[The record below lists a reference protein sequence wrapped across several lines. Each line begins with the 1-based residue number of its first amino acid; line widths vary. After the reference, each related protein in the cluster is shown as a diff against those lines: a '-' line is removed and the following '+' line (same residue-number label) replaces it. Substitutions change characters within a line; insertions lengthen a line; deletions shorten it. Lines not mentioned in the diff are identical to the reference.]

1 MSSAKFLEEFRPV
14 ATEKWQEVITR
25 DLKGADYAKRLIW
38 QTDEQIPVKPF
49 YRSEDLAG
57 LEYLESTP
65 GEFPYTRGARDSNA
79 WRIRERIESPD
90 IADAR
95 QRAAEALAGAD
106 EVEFAV
112 GPRGLTLCEPQD
124 VLSLIEGL
132 HCPVHFEA
140 GEEAAALLRLLV
152 TALGDRPEF
161 EGSLDYAP
169 FTESGDSAAAAKL
182 IGSAI
187 RALPRFRPVT
197 IRAHRFHDSGATIT
211 QELGYALA
219 EGIENLAML
228 TGSGLSVDEAASSLT
243 FSFAAGWNFFFE
255 IAKMR
260 AARLLWAR
268 AVEAFHPA
276 SAESAKAQIH
286 IRTSRWDKTIYDPYV
301 NVLRAT
307 TETMSAAMGGCDSIG
322 VDPFDETYCYPGE
335 LSRRLARNTSLVL
348 KHEALLDRAVDPA
361 GGSYYVEALTDSIA
375 RESWKLMQENE
386 AGGGFRKASKSGSI
400 RAAIDK
406 SRAAKEAA
414 VKSRKRSI
422 LGTNQYPNQK
432 ERMLTQIVRKPED
445 MIRPRAA
452 EVFESIRLR
461 TERHAAKSGHTPLF
475 LLLEMG
481 DLKMR
486 KARSGFVANFFG
498 CAGFTTK
505 TAVPES
511 EDAAVKMIADRKPDA
526 VVLCSSDAEY
536 LVLAGSLCQK
546 LHGAGNKVPVIVA
559 GYPKE
564 AIPALT
570 AAGVADFVHVRS
582 NAAEVLE
589 SWQARLGVKE

>member
-1 MSSAKFLEEFRPV
+1 MSSAKFLEEFPPV
-14 ATEKWQEVITR
+14 ATQKWQEVITR

-57 LEYLESTP
+57 LEYLESAP
-65 GEFPYTRGARDSNA
+65 GEFPYTRGVRASNA
-79 WRIRERIESPD
+79 WRIRERIESSD

-95 QRAAEALAGAD
+95 QRAVEALTGAD
-106 EVEFAV
+106 EVEFVV
-112 GPRGLTLCEPQD
+112 GPGGLTLREPQD
-124 VLSLIEGL
+124 VLGLIEGL

-140 GEEAAALLRLLV
+140 GEQAAAFLHLLV
-152 TALGDRPEF
+152 SALSDRPEF

-169 FTESGDSAAAAKL
+169 FTESGDSAAAAEL
-182 IGSAI
+182 IGSAV

-197 IRAHRFHDSGATIT
+197 IRACRFHDSGAAIT

-228 TGSGLSVDEAASSLT
+228 TGSGLSADEAASGLT

-276 SAESAKAQIH
+276 GAESAKARIH

-307 TETMSAAMGGCDSIG
+307 TETMSAALGGCDSIG
-322 VDPFDETYCYPGE
+322 VAPFDETYCYPGE
-335 LSRRLARNTSLVL
+335 LSRTLARNTSLVL
-348 KHEALLDRAVDPA
+348 RHEALLDRAVDPA

-375 RESWKLMQENE
+375 RESWKLMQEIE
-386 AGGGFRKASKSGSI
+386 AGGGFRKASGSI

-406 SRAAKEAA
+406 SRATKEAA

-461 TERHAAKSGHTPLF
+461 TERHSAKSGHAPLF

-511 EDAAVKMIADRKPDA
+511 EEAAVKLIAERKPDA

-536 LVLAGSLCQK
+536 PVLAGSLCQK
-546 LHGAGNKVPVIVA
+546 LRAAGNHVPVIVA

-589 SWQARLGVKE
+589 AWQAGWG